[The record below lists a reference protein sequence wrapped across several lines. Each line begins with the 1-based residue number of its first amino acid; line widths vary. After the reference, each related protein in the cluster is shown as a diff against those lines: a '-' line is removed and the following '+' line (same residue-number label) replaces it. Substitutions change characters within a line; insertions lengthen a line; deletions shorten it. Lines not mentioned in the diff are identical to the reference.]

1 MTAAEISSS
10 HNTECRIQYPNPIL
24 GSTILTAFLAAAATP
39 ATTYVVVEIEGEG
52 DDGDMPVWQ

>member
-1 MTAAEISSS
+1 V
-10 HNTECRIQYPNPIL
+10 
-24 GSTILTAFLAAAATP
+24 STILTAFLAAPATP